1 MGGVILQLP
10 RQQAPSSPAAIDWS
24 NPLTAGLSRA
34 WFASTGLDHVS
45 GARATNNSPANNVP
59 GQNQYG
65 QTLRCNGAQAVQ
77 SYTLPN
83 IAGMSKE
90 FTVLTVSTTL
100 SGGERPLA
108 GVWGSPGNRQ
118 FLLAINSSRQPLFA
132 ACDGAVNRVYT
143 ATSATVPASSRA
155 VVAGGWK
162 ASGDVC
168 SLWVN
173 GFPVAGTKTGTAL
186 SSLASTSLPVS
197 VAAQSTGGAGALS
210 GDIELVL
217 IYNRLLS
224 DAEIR
229 ALTVNPYQVLKPSRT
244 YLINAVDGLSSIS
257 NDVVLSYNLLSHAQQ
272 DKTIE
277 WNTLNR
283 ANSDG
288 SVSWDINTSVTS
300 DKTFS
305 WDALNQV
312 IADKATEW
320 NLEQY
325 VQSDKGLSWDILNN
339 VVSDGILAWNT
350 TSSVTTDVNTT
361 WNIVS
366 SVFADKTINYDI
378 LVSANQDVSLSW
390 NINQFVFAD
399 KEVVWD
405 IESTMLT
412 AFADLPLRYDI
423 VSSAYKDFNTYWNL
437 LQSTYSDNTVSF
449 NILNSV
455 VQDQAIAWGISEVV
469 VNDLIITANLLSSTQ
484 QDLTLVWDSAGIVS
498 GDLVIRYNITIQDTT
513 LPPLERILVISQETR
528 TIKVEQSSRIIS
540 IQ

>member
-10 RQQAPSSPAAIDWS
+10 RQKAPNSPAAIDWS

-108 GVWGSPGNRQ
+108 GVWGSLGNRQ

-217 IYNRLLS
+217 IFSRLLS
-224 DAEIR
+224 DVEIR
-229 ALTVNPYQVLKPSRT
+229 ALTINPYQVLQSRRRA
-244 YLINAVDGLSSIS
+244 LWL
-257 NDVVLSYNLLSHAQQ
+257 DVVTGGVVTGTLSAAEASDTASFSGSASAPSVTGTLSATDPQDAASFAGALIFSGSLAATDSPDAATFSGTAYAPGFSGTMAATEASDLAAFSGALSFVGSITATEPQDQISLTGSTGSGGTLAATESVDTASLAGAFGAASFSGLLAATEATDVFAVS
-272 DKTIE
+272 
-277 WNTLNR
+277 
-283 ANSDG
+283 G
-288 SVSWDINTSVTS
+288 SVMAPPIIGSLM
-300 DKTFS
+300 
-305 WDALNQV
+305 A
-312 IADKATEW
+312 
-320 NLEQY
+320 
-325 VQSDKGLSWDILNN
+325 G
-339 VVSDGILAWNT
+339 DG
-350 TSSVTTDVNTT
+350 
-361 WNIVS
+361 
-366 SVFADKTINYDI
+366 
-378 LVSANQDVSLSW
+378 QDVAVLAGYVPVYGVCAANDPIDYCVLAGTFGVPAGLRRTGASFSALRQPLNTPSALRPGSGAVRFGR
-390 NINQFVFAD
+390 NREIT
-399 KEVVWD
+399 EV
-405 IESTMLT
+405 
-412 AFADLPLRYDI
+412 
-423 VSSAYKDFNTYWNL
+423 
-437 LQSTYSDNTVSF
+437 
-449 NILNSV
+449 
-455 VQDQAIAWGISEVV
+455 
-469 VNDLIITANLLSSTQ
+469 
-484 QDLTLVWDSAGIVS
+484 
-498 GDLVIRYNITIQDTT
+498 
-513 LPPLERILVISQETR
+513 
-528 TIKVEQSSRIIS
+528 
-540 IQ
+540 

>member
-10 RQQAPSSPAAIDWS
+10 RQKAPNSPAAIDWS

-90 FTVLTVSTTL
+90 FTVLSVSTTL

-118 FLLAINSSRQPLFA
+118 FLLSINSSRQPLFA

-217 IYNRLLS
+217 IFSRLLS
-224 DAEIR
+224 DVEIR
-229 ALTVNPYQVLKPSRT
+229 ALTINPYQVLQSRRRALWLDVVTGGVVTGTLSAAEASDTASFSGSASAPSVT
-244 YLINAVDGLSSIS
+244 GTLSATDPQDAASFAGALIFSGSLAATDSPDAATFSGTAYVPGVSGTFAATDSADVAAFSGTAYAPGVSGTLAAADSADSAAFAGVLSFVGSLAAVEAQDSVAVAGTFGPSGSLAATDQKDSATFAGSYASGVDGQIVAVDQPDSADFAGAVDNGGLAI
-257 NDVVLSYNLLSHAQQ
+257 
-272 DKTIE
+272 
-277 WNTLNR
+277 
-283 ANSDG
+283 
-288 SVSWDINTSVTS
+288 
-300 DKTFS
+300 
-305 WDALNQV
+305 
-312 IADKATEW
+312 
-320 NLEQY
+320 
-325 VQSDKGLSWDILNN
+325 
-339 VVSDGILAWNT
+339 VVSHQRVLIVPPQSRALAVAAE
-350 TSSVTTDVNTT
+350 SRVL
-361 WNIVS
+361 
-366 SVFADKTINYDI
+366 TI
-378 LVSANQDVSLSW
+378 A
-390 NINQFVFAD
+390 
-399 KEVVWD
+399 
-405 IESTMLT
+405 
-412 AFADLPLRYDI
+412 P
-423 VSSAYKDFNTYWNL
+423 
-437 LQSTYSDNTVSF
+437 QSRV
-449 NILNSV
+449 L
-455 VQDQAIAWGISEVV
+455 AIQGE
-469 VNDLIITANLLSSTQ
+469 
-484 QDLTLVWDSAGIVS
+484 
-498 GDLVIRYNITIQDTT
+498 
-513 LPPLERILVISQETR
+513 
-528 TIKVEQSSRIIS
+528 
-540 IQ
+540 